1 MERSY
6 KEVRD
11 DYFRANTVYLCQK
24 NKLKIMQDELNKQ
37 IDMVERLEKERAEK
51 YDAYLKMKGRI
62 DIDKLR
68 DTLIAYVENNDDLS
82 IFADIIIDGIK
93 RMSTDQLISLANAVD
108 SFNFDQLMG

>member
-1 MERSY
+1 MKRSY

-11 DYFRANTVYLCQK
+11 DYFRANTVYLCQN

-37 IDMVERLEKERAEK
+37 IDMVERLEKERA
-51 YDAYLKMKGRI
+51 AYLKMQGRI

-82 IFADIIIDGIK
+82 IVADIIIDGIE
-93 RMSTDQLISLANAVD
+93 RMSTDEVISLANAVD